1 MSKHEDSG
9 IDPKHDPLWQEVMT
23 LVAWADPLP
32 PEIPRLGRS
41 SLTWRT
47 IDAELAELA
56 YDSVGALP
64 VGVRGAGSEGP
75 RQLTFEAPG
84 LTLELQLVASRDR
97 RQLMGFLDPAQE
109 ASIMVRHEDGIAAVR
124 ADRSGRFV
132 VEDLPPGP
140 ATLRCHLARRGGD
153 RPVVTDWVNL

>member
-1 MSKHEDSG
+1 MSEHADGG
-9 IDPKHDPLWQEVMT
+9 IDPKHDHLWQEVMT
-23 LVAWADPLP
+23 LVAKADPLP
-32 PEIPRLGRS
+32 PEILHLGRS

-56 YDSVGALP
+56 YDSVGAAP
-64 VGVRGAGSEGP
+64 VGVRGSAGP

-84 LTLELQLVASRDR
+84 LTLELQLVALRDR
-97 RQLMGFLDPAQE
+97 RRLMGFLDPAQE
-109 ASIMVRHEDGIAAVR
+109 ARIMVRHGDGIVAVR

-132 VEDLPPGP
+132 VDDLAAGP
-140 ATLRCHLARRGGD
+140 ASLRCHLAGRGGD

>member
-1 MSKHEDSG
+1 MSEHEDG
-9 IDPKHDPLWQEVMT
+9 GVDRKYDPLWQEVTM
-23 LVAWADPLP
+23 LVARADPLP
-32 PEIPRLGRS
+32 PEVARRGRS

-64 VGVRGAGSEGP
+64 VGVRGSAGP

-84 LTLELQLVASRDR
+84 LTLELQLVAAGDR
-97 RQLMGFLDPAQE
+97 RRLLGFLEPAQE
-109 ASIMVRHEDGIAAVR
+109 ASIMVRHGGGIVAAR
-124 ADRSGRFV
+124 TDRSGRFV
-132 VEDLPPGP
+132 VEDLAAGP
-140 ATLRCHLARRGGD
+140 ATLRCHLAGRGGN

>member
-1 MSKHEDSG
+1 MSKHEDSIAG
-9 IDPKHDPLWQEVMT
+9 LKQDPLWQEVTM
-23 LVAWADPLP
+23 LVARADPLP
-32 PEIPRLGRS
+32 PEISQRGRS

-64 VGVRGAGSEGP
+64 VGFRGSAGP

-84 LTLELQLVASRDR
+84 FTLELQLVASGDR
-97 RQLMGFLDPAQE
+97 RRLLGFLEPAQE
-109 ASIMVRHEDGIAAVR
+109 ASIMVRHGDGIVAAR

-132 VEDLPPGP
+132 VDDLAAGP
-140 ATLRCHLARRGGD
+140 ATLRCHLAGRGGN